1 MAISQNIIQRFKINR
16 MKYWIHLILL
26 CFLLQSITAKAQTQK
41 ITTDSSVLFKVNGLC
56 EQCKNR
62 IEEAVKGKGVLSANW
77 NIDTKMLALEY
88 NPSIVSL
95 AKIQKR
101 ILAAGHDVE
110 TIKATDA
117 AYNSLPSCCRYRE
130 AEKAMEETMDSS
142 SHKMMD
148 AAVKGVVLE
157 ATNKGEF
164 KPLAG
169 ADIVWLGSHKGVV
182 ADSNGMFSI
191 DYDKAYSRLVVSYSG
206 YRPDTISVSDMKE
219 LKVILAT
226 GKQLAEVTVTGTRRS
241 SYLANWTPIRT
252 EIMTDKELFK
262 AACCNLSE
270 SFETNPSVDVSYSD
284 AVTGA
289 KQIQLLG
296 LSGIYTQ
303 LTVENMPGP
312 RGIATALGLNSI
324 AGPWVESIQLTKG
337 IGSVANGYESIAGQ
351 INVELKKPENSEQLF
366 ANAYVNGFGKTDLNL
381 NLAHKLNKKWSTALL
396 LHDDFLTNKQLDF
409 NKDGFRDLPTGN
421 QFSLI
426 NRWKYDNAKGLLAQF
441 GIELLNEQRVG
452 GQVNFNPSV
461 DKGTTNSYGVGIN
474 TQRYEAF
481 GKLGYVFP
489 AKKYKS
495 IGLQVAAISHQQD
508 AYFGLTTY
516 NAAQHSFYSNLIYQS
531 IIGTTANK
539 FRTGFSFSSDNYN
552 ETFNK
557 TPYLRTENVPGAFF
571 EYTYDYLT
579 KFTVV
584 AGLRSDYDNLYGFF
598 VTPRLHIRYEP
609 VKGTTI
615 RLSGGRGQRTADIF
629 AENMS
634 SFVSSRQVMI
644 TASTNGKAYGLN
656 PEVAWNK
663 GISIDQKLK
672 LFQRDGLLSID
683 FYRNDFS
690 NQVVVD
696 LENPRVVNFY
706 NLQGKSYS
714 NSFQVS
720 LDAEPVRKLDVK
732 LAYRYF
738 DVKTTYDGSL
748 LERPFTAANRAF
760 ASVDYTVDGWKF
772 DYTVNYTG
780 RKRIPNTAANPM
792 QYQLP
797 EYSPAYF
804 LMNAQVTKTVGK
816 KHPVDIYFGS
826 ENLGNYYQK
835 DAIVAAAQPFSQYF
849 DASMIW
855 GPVYGRMFYGGVRYK
870 IK

>member
-1 MAISQNIIQRFKINR
+1 
-16 MKYWIHLILL
+16 MKYWIYIVTLFFIMHDTTI
-26 CFLLQSITAKAQTQK
+26 AQTK
-41 ITTDSSVLFKVNGLC
+41 ITDSSVLFKVHGVC
-56 EQCKNR
+56 EQCKHR
-62 IEEAVKGKGVLSANW
+62 IEEVVKGKGVLSADW
-77 NIDTKMLALEY
+77 NIDTKILALKF
-88 NPSIVSL
+88 NPSITSL

-101 ILAAGHDVE
+101 ILEAGHDVE
-110 TIKATDA
+110 TMKATDF
-117 AYNSLPSCCRYRE
+117 AYNNLPSCCRYRE
-130 AEKAMEETMDSS
+130 MEKAMQKEKDTAHQST
-142 SHKMMD
+142 
-148 AAVKGVVLE
+148 VKGIVLE
-157 ATNKGEF
+157 TDRKGSF
-164 KPLAG
+164 KPLSG
-169 ADIVWLGSHKGVV
+169 ANIVWLGTNKGTV
-182 ADSNGMFSI
+182 ADSTGAFAISTENAF
-191 DYDKAYSRLVVSYSG
+191 DRLVVSYTG
-206 YRPDTISVSDMKE
+206 YFPDTITVADRSEV
-219 LKVILAT
+219 KVILAT
-226 GKQLAEVTVTGTRRS
+226 GRELAEVKVTSAQRS

-312 RGIATALGLNSI
+312 RGIATSLGLNSI

-351 INVELKKPENSEQLF
+351 INVELKKPENSEKLF
-366 ANAYVNGFGKTDLNL
+366 ANVYVNDFGKTDLNL
-381 NLAHKLNKKWSTALL
+381 NLSQKTGKRWSTALL

-452 GQVNFNPSV
+452 GQVGFNPAT
-461 DKGTTNSYGVGIN
+461 DKGTMNSYGIGIN
-474 TQRYEAF
+474 TQRYELF
-481 GKLGYVFP
+481 SKLGYVFP

-508 AYFGLTTY
+508 SYFGLTTY
-516 NAAQHSFYSNLIYQS
+516 NATQHSFYSNLIYQS

-552 ETFNK
+552 EHFNNIA
-557 TPYLRTENVPGAFF
+557 YLRTENVPGAFF
-571 EYTYDYLT
+571 EYTYDYLS

-598 VTPRLHIRYEP
+598 ATPRLHIRYEP

-615 RLSGGRGQRTADIF
+615 RVSAGRGQRTADIF

-634 SFVSSRQVMI
+634 SFVSSRQVII

-672 LFQRDGLLSID
+672 LFSRAGLLSID
-683 FYRNDFS
+683 FYRNDFT

-696 LENPRVVNFY
+696 LENPRVVSFS

-720 LDAEPVRKLDVK
+720 LNAEPVRNFEVK

-738 DVKTTYDGSL
+738 DVKTTYDGNL

-760 ASVDYTVDGWKF
+760 ANLDYAIGGWKF
-772 DYTVNYTG
+772 DYTINYNG
-780 RKRIPNTAANPM
+780 RKRIPNTEANPP
-792 QYQLP
+792 QYQLQQ
-797 EYSPAYF
+797 YSPAFF

-816 KHPVDIYFGS
+816 KHPIDIYFGS
-826 ENLGNYYQK
+826 ENLGNYFQR
-835 DAIVAAAQPFSQYF
+835 DAIVAASQPFSQYF

-855 GPVYGRMFYGGVRYK
+855 GPVYGRMFYGGLRYK
-870 IK
+870 LKG